1 MGLFDK
7 KNSKSRA
14 DVRRNANGRATGN
27 IPRINEPETL
37 LSQQEED
44 ELRAKIRAQMFGS
57 QFKEKVIIKMA
68 EARFGEMQAEEEP
81 EFESE
86 HEASETSRMQENE
99 QSSYLDKDGTEQ
111 CISPPERDES
121 SSSLGRYSERDGSIT
136 DDDQDYAKPSMEYGL
151 ANGLEHPQS
160 RVSFGLGS
168 YFPPFNAGLDP
179 FMERGNSSTPPQTHG
194 YTHSDDQ
201 HTHSD
206 DDYSTQADVLDEYTK
221 ENLFCLPPPSDLS
234 SRTYEC
240 GLSSSRFRRPTLEQH
255 LSDCCPGFQSTR
267 SVSQGQKKHRPQPL
281 PNSLYSMRNV
291 QIRNVDFLLSTNRT
305 STASA
310 DSDETLQTLTPRTSP
325 EQKPSLILPD
335 HSPTVRFDKKKQPF
349 PSFIVSEDN
358 YEKFAAY
365 EKVRTMLLGRW
376 FGPSNST
383 QALTPQSSD
392 PSRLHGNW
400 NGSTPRSPRP
410 DGPIPSSA
418 SLKGSLRSPSVRS
431 AFSTLRSASASAGG
445 QPSRSQSVAAAGGAR
460 DKGRRVW
467 APPAREELSVRALRI
482 ARGVLLEVNATFGSL
497 AAGTFNAPDL
507 VPDAVA
513 SFEKS
518 LVDAREAE
526 RRLEDYALAGKCG
539 TVGIDGNVV
548 DAAAYKRMMGR
559 YEKDAREKIRRRRI
573 EEARIPPYGYEAAW
587 AVRFVEWAEQREGE
601 NRKLR
606 EDGLREM
613 LAARGP
619 QAGELGWKTRQEGEL
634 DDGDD
639 NDEDEEAEAEL
650 AESESAEEDVG
661 ARMERWAAE
670 VDAGLLREKE
680 RQARDALES
689 KRREAERKTEVA
701 AQKEK
706 MNEWNRQ
713 LKQMEVKEKQRQKRQ
728 ADCDHKELEP
738 KG

>member
-1 MGLFDK
+1 
-7 KNSKSRA
+7 
-14 DVRRNANGRATGN
+14 
-27 IPRINEPETL
+27 
-37 LSQQEED
+37 
-44 ELRAKIRAQMFGS
+44 
-57 QFKEKVIIKMA
+57 
-68 EARFGEMQAEEEP
+68 
-81 EFESE
+81 
-86 HEASETSRMQENE
+86 
-99 QSSYLDKDGTEQ
+99 
-111 CISPPERDES
+111 
-121 SSSLGRYSERDGSIT
+121 
-136 DDDQDYAKPSMEYGL
+136 
-151 ANGLEHPQS
+151 
-160 RVSFGLGS
+160 
-168 YFPPFNAGLDP
+168 
-179 FMERGNSSTPPQTHG
+179 MERGNSSTPPQAHG

-221 ENLFCLPPPSDLS
+221 EYSDLEYDDDEYEDQELTPTRNLFCVPPPSNPS
-234 SRTYEC
+234 SRTHEC

-281 PNSLYSMRNV
+281 PNLLYSMRNV
-291 QIRNVDFLLSTNRT
+291 QIRNVDSLLSTNRA

-310 DSDETLQTLTPRTSP
+310 DSDETLQTLTPRASP
-325 EQKPSLILPD
+325 EQKPSLVLPD
-335 HSPTVRFDKKKQPF
+335 HSPAVRFDKKKQPF

-376 FGPSNST
+376 FEPSNST
-383 QALTPQSSD
+383 LALTPQSSD
-392 PSRLHGNW
+392 SSRLHGMQPPTPTRNSVRSANHPTGCGGVGNW
-400 NGSTPRSPRP
+400 SGSTPRSPRP
-410 DGPIPSSA
+410 DGPISSSA

-431 AFSTLRSASASAGG
+431 AFSTLRSASASASG
-445 QPSRSQSVAAAGGAR
+445 QPSRSPSVAAAGGAR

-467 APPAREELSVRALRI
+467 APPAREEPSVRALRI
-482 ARGVLLEVNATFGSL
+482 ARGVLLEVNATFGSP

-507 VPDAVA
+507 VPDAVV

-526 RRLEDYALAGKCG
+526 RRLEDYALAGKRG
-539 TVGIDGNVV
+539 IVGIDGNVV

-559 YEKDAREKIRRRRI
+559 YEKDAREKIRRRI
-573 EEARIPPYGYEAAW
+573 EETRIPPYGYEAAW

-634 DDGDD
+634 DDDDDDD

-680 RQARDALES
+680 RQIRDALES
-689 KRREAERKTEVA
+689 NRREAERKAEVA
-701 AQKEK
+701 ARKEK

-713 LKQMEVKEKQRQKRQ
+713 LKQMEAKEKQRQKRQ
-728 ADCDHKELEP
+728 ADYDHEELEP